1 MNGGGCFDV
10 YVLKLAQRCST
21 PPNAAQPRSTQ
32 TCSNCSTLL
41 NPTQKSNFNLQNSQ
55 CLQCVSCTRVPL
67 LGTSAHIEEHE
78 EQPTDPSTVACKG
91 QGMRSPQKSSLA
103 AAWLY
108 ALAAPDTGKR
118 QLSTCACPSHLT
130 QSWRVGSVCFLLGP
144 RFPKIGSSP
153 GTRAS
158 SEEANATRRRT
169 NEGYILN
176 DRLLGL
182 TDPFHRSDSA

>member
-1 MNGGGCFDV
+1 
-10 YVLKLAQRCST
+10 VLKLAQRCST
-21 PPNAAQPRSTQ
+21 PLN
-32 TCSNCSTLL
+32 SNLLELL
-41 NPTQKSNFNLQNSQ
+41 NPTQPYSTLLKKVILTCKIVSVCNASRAPEYPYWVLPHILKNSRQ
-55 CLQCVSCTRVPL
+55 TLVRWRVKDKECDR
-67 LGTSAHIEEHE
+67 H
-78 EQPTDPSTVACKG
+78 
-91 QGMRSPQKSSLA
+91 RSPPLA